1 MDFIT
6 LAHGSGGKMSHRLIT
21 DLFVNYFS
29 NEILLQQDDMAII
42 SGLSGKLAISTDS
55 FVINPIFFSGG
66 DIGKLAVCG
75 TVNDVAMSGGR
86 PLYLTTAFIIEEGF
100 ALKDLE
106 QIVKSMAETAVYA
119 GVKIIAGDTK
129 IVGKGQADGI
139 FINTTGF
146 GIVPKE
152 LNICGSRA
160 RPGDVIIINGTVG
173 DHGITIM
180 AERHGLQ
187 FSTPLKSDC
196 APLNDLIQKLVVE
209 IPDIHV
215 LRDPTRGGVATTLNE
230 IAYQSNV
237 GIELWEEHIPVR
249 PDVQSACDI
258 LGLDPLY
265 VANEGKFLM
274 ILPEEYT
281 EQALSVMKQ
290 HPFGR
295 EAAIIGRVLET
306 VPKVYLKTLL
316 GGKRIVDM
324 LSGDQLPR
332 IC

>member
-1 MDFIT
+1 MEFIT
-6 LAHGSGGKMSHRLIT
+6 LAHGSGGKMSHRLIS
-21 DLFVNYFS
+21 DLFVKYFT
-29 NEILLQQDDMAII
+29 NDILAQQDDMAII
-42 SGLSGKLAISTDS
+42 YGPPGKWAISTDS

-75 TVNDVAMSGGR
+75 TVNDVAMSGGK
-86 PLYLTTAFIIEEGF
+86 PLYLTAAFIIEEGF

-106 QIVKSMAETAVYA
+106 RIVRSMAETAAIA

-146 GIVPKE
+146 GIVSNAI
-152 LNICGSRA
+152 NISGNRA

-173 DHGITIM
+173 DHGLAVM
-180 AERHGLQ
+180 AERHGLK
-187 FSTPLKSDC
+187 FSTPLESDC
-196 APLNDLIQKLVVE
+196 APLNDIIEKLVNE

-230 IAYQSNV
+230 IAIQSTV

-249 PDVQSACDI
+249 PEVQSACEI

-265 VANEGKFLM
+265 VANEGKFLT
-274 ILPEEYT
+274 ILPEEYADH
-281 EQALSVMKQ
+281 ALTVLRE
-290 HPFGR
+290 HPLGR
-295 EAAIIGRVLET
+295 EAAMIGRIMESS
-306 VPKVYLKTLL
+306 PKVYLKTVL